1 MKTYKLEASPREID
15 GRKASKNLRK
25 QGLIPAVLYG
35 QAPVELPYEG
45 TLNAGEKI
53 VEISNRKGIIVTEF
67 TISFEGVRKLIYTPE
82 IFLADI
88 DIKGSKQVKAILQD
102 SQFHPVSD
110 SVLHIDFLEVFED
123 KPIVMEVPVVLEGH
137 AAGVKSGGKLNQLVR
152 KLKAKGAA
160 SDIPEKLIINI
171 DHLELGKAIKVGD
184 LHFKNIELVSPKNMV
199 VCIVKLTRA
208 SQSAAAA
215 TTTPGK

>member
-35 QAPVELPYEG
+35 QAPVELPYQG

-53 VEISNRKGIIVTEF
+53 VELSNRKGIIVTEF
-67 TISFEGVRKLIYTPE
+67 TVSLEGVRKLIYTPE
-82 IFLADI
+82 IFLVDI
-88 DIKGSKQVKAILQD
+88 DIKGSKQVRAILKD

-137 AAGVKSGGKLNQLVR
+137 AVGVKSGGKLNQLVR
-152 KLKAKGAA
+152 KLKTKGAA
-160 SDIPEKLIINI
+160 SDIPEKLTINV
-171 DHLELGKAIKVGD
+171 DHLELGKVIKVGE
-184 LHFKNIELVSPKNMV
+184 LNFKNIELVSPKNMV
-199 VCIVKLTRA
+199 VCIVKMTRA

-215 TTTPGK
+215 SNTQK